1 MTRSTVEQGTGLRV
15 RRLTGSI
22 GAEVT
27 GVDVRAADGATAEA
41 VARLVE
47 EHGVLFFRGQSTDPA
62 DLTRF
67 ASLLGPLQPAH
78 PLKPGL
84 AGHPHVLANQTGGVT
99 AEDTRCRDRYNR
111 HATNWHV
118 DCTFLRDVPVYSLL
132 QAVTVQ
138 PFGGDTLFADL
149 AGAYDGLARP
159 LRDLADRLSCPHD
172 AKLLYSD
179 WLLPGHDEESRNR
192 LLALPV
198 VTHPLVA
205 VAPGTGRK
213 SLVLNPN
220 CVTGIDGFSQLES
233 STLLDLF
240 LAHTLVPERTV
251 RWKWDEGDIAVWDNV
266 RLLHNYVL
274 DHGSGERLIQRAMA
288 GAAPLVG
295 PEGGTSRALPAV

>member
-1 MTRSTVEQGTGLRV
+1 MTRSVIGHGTGLRV

-22 GAEVT
+22 GAEVA
-27 GVDVRAADGATAEA
+27 GVDVRAVDGATAGA

-62 DLTRF
+62 DLTRL

-99 AEDTRCRDRYNR
+99 ADDMRCRDRYNR

-149 AGAYDGLARP
+149 AGAYRCLARP
-159 LRDLADRLSCPHD
+159 LQDLASRLSCSHD
-172 AKLLYSD
+172 AKLLYAD
-179 WLLPGHDEESRNR
+179 WLLPGSDEESRDR

-205 VAPGTGRK
+205 LTPGTGRRT
-213 SLVLNPN
+213 LVLNPN

-233 STLLDLF
+233 DTLLELF

-251 RWKWDEGDIAVWDNV
+251 RWKWEQGDIAVWDNV

-295 PEGGTSRALPAV
+295 PEGGTSGAPPSA

>member
-1 MTRSTVEQGTGLRV
+1 MTRSTIEHGTGLRL

-27 GVDVRAADGATAEA
+27 GVDVRAADDATADA

-99 AEDTRCRDRYNR
+99 ADDIRCRDRYNR

-118 DCTFLRDVPVYSLL
+118 DCTFVRDVPVYSLL

-149 AGAYDGLARP
+149 AGAYSGLSRP
-159 LRDLADRLSCPHD
+159 LQDLASRLSCPHD
-172 AKLLYSD
+172 AKMLYAD
-179 WLLPGHDEESRNR
+179 WLLPGRDQESRDR

-205 VAPGTGRK
+205 VAPQTGRR

-220 CVTGIDGFSQLES
+220 CVTGIEGFSQLES
-233 STLLDLF
+233 DTLLDLF

-274 DHGSGERLIQRAMA
+274 DNGPGERLIQRAMA

-295 PEGGTSRALPAV
+295 PEGGTSGALPSA

>member
-1 MTRSTVEQGTGLRV
+1 MTQSTIDHRTGLRL

-22 GAEVT
+22 GAEVAGIDIRT
-27 GVDVRAADGATAEA
+27 ADGSTAEA
-41 VARLVE
+41 IARLVDD
-47 EHGVLFFRGQSTDPA
+47 HGVLFLRDQSTDAA

-67 ASLLGPLQPAH
+67 ASLLGPLLPAH

-84 AGHPHVLANQTGGVT
+84 TGHPHVLANQTGGVT
-99 AEDTRCRDRYNR
+99 ADDIRCRDRYNR

-118 DCTFLRDVPVYSLL
+118 DCTFITDVPVYSLL

-149 AGAYDGLARP
+149 AGAYSGLAAP
-159 LRDLADRLSCPHD
+159 LRELADRLSCVHD
-172 AKLLYSD
+172 AKLLYAD
-179 WLLPGHDEESRNR
+179 WLLPGRDEESRER

-205 VAPGTGRK
+205 VSPRSGLR
-213 SLVLNPN
+213 SLALNPN
-220 CVTGIDGFSQLES
+220 CVTGIEGFSQLES
-233 STLLDLF
+233 DTLLDLF

-251 RWKWDEGDIAVWDNV
+251 RWQWAEGDIAVWDNV

-288 GAAPLVG
+288 GSAPLAG
-295 PEGGTSRALPAV
+295 PDGAMSRELPLS